1 MGGRSGKRVCVVWQ
15 SLPLSVCVWEPFIKS
30 SLIPRRG
37 ANSFTQIIS
46 FNECDSVR
54 EGERS
59 RVTRVSSHWL

>member
-1 MGGRSGKRVCVVWQ
+1 MVWQ
-15 SLPLSVCVWEPFIKS
+15 GLPLSMCVWEPFIKS